1 MSDIKTLY
9 DKVLTAQADIETV
22 RNQINDALALG
33 TPEGD
38 EGALALEPKLDE
50 SIANEKKWHALYDKL
65 ASANESKGTLKHF
78 IPVQAEDIPAEG
90 ETQDP
95 KVINR
100 AEFDKL
106 DVSAKNAFVRGG
118 GKVTDL

>member
-1 MSDIKTLY
+1 MSDLKNLY
-9 DKVLTAQADIETV
+9 DKVLTAQAEIETV
-22 RNQINDALALG
+22 KNEINDALALG

-38 EGALALEPKLDE
+38 EQALALEMKLDE
-50 SIANEKKWHALYDKL
+50 SIAAEKKWHALYDKL
-65 ASANESKGTLKHF
+65 ASANQSKNTLRNF
-78 IPVQAEDIPAEG
+78 IPVQSEDIPVEG

-100 AEFDKL
+100 AEFDNL
-106 DVSAKNAFVRGG
+106 DVVAKNAFVRGG